1 MFCTCIL
8 GSLWQGSNQILKPVL
23 LPYDC
28 LPRHTQG
35 VSFLRYQLPRFKP
48 AVPWKPDDS
57 ARLLAAMV
65 ATVRAKPPSPATALR
80 TAAREACA
88 LPAAQGVRILSR
100 PLQPGSHPLR
110 ALRTGEAQPTLPVRE
125 WAAVSCY
132 ADPVEVLAFAA
143 MSMDS
148 AKWQWTAVPANR
160 ARVVLESGALHYLRR
175 ALELGAAHA
184 GRCAQPPHCA
194 NAPRGYLP
202 HDTSA
207 DAGRSCRQRATSVT
221 RRCCRSVPTAEL
233 NTSLLSHGACH
244 VPCRAAH

>member
-1 MFCTCIL
+1 MVL
-8 GSLWQGSNQILKPVL
+8 PHSSLQACG
-23 LPYDC
+23 
-28 LPRHTQG
+28 
-35 VSFLRYQLPRFKP
+35 
-48 AVPWKPDDS
+48 AVEARRQRPS
-57 ARLLAAMV
+57 ARGDGGNGACCRA
-65 ATVRAKPPSPATALR
+65 AKPPSPATALR

-110 ALRTGEAQPTLPVRE
+110 ALRTGEAQPTLPARE

-132 ADPVEVLAFAA
+132 ADPVGVLTLAA
-143 MSMDS
+143 MGCCDS
-148 AKWQWTAVPANR
+148 AIWQWTAVPANR

-207 DAGRSCRQRATSVT
+207 DAGRSCRQQATSVT
-221 RRCCRSVPTAEL
+221 RRCCRSVPAAEL
-233 NTSLLSHGACH
+233 NTSLLSHGACR
-244 VPCRAAH
+244 VPCHAAH